1 MDAQGKKYLLD
12 CDKKCLKLS
21 EFNAKRINPIFTRD
35 AWRLADQEIL
45 DIYHRLIP
53 RDVKNQKFQAK
64 MSKNQQKH
72 DFFRMNLRDAT
83 KIINKA
89 DTGIMLNRSEQKLA
103 ELMLQGNSLAD
114 INQQDSSTSN
124 LRLNLDE
131 NADLGKFD
139 KKECIKVKHDANL
152 HHMLV
157 VRI

>member
-1 MDAQGKKYLLD
+1 
-12 CDKKCLKLS
+12 
-21 EFNAKRINPIFTRD
+21 
-35 AWRLADQEIL
+35 
-45 DIYHRLIP
+45 
-53 RDVKNQKFQAK
+53 
-64 MSKNQQKH
+64 
-72 DFFRMNLRDAT
+72 MNLRDAT

-124 LRLNLDE
+124 LRLSLDE

-139 KKECIKVKHDANL
+139 NKECIKVKHDANL

-157 VRI
+157 VSIRDKQLGAPGADLLFLTHIFRTICIRRGRI

>member
-1 MDAQGKKYLLD
+1 
-12 CDKKCLKLS
+12 
-21 EFNAKRINPIFTRD
+21 
-35 AWRLADQEIL
+35 
-45 DIYHRLIP
+45 
-53 RDVKNQKFQAK
+53 
-64 MSKNQQKH
+64 
-72 DFFRMNLRDAT
+72 MNLRDAT

-139 KKECIKVKHDANL
+139 NKECIKVKHDANL

-157 VRI
+157 VRFYIYYRTSFNNFENNFGRGFFGRFAT

>member
-1 MDAQGKKYLLD
+1 
-12 CDKKCLKLS
+12 
-21 EFNAKRINPIFTRD
+21 
-35 AWRLADQEIL
+35 
-45 DIYHRLIP
+45 
-53 RDVKNQKFQAK
+53 
-64 MSKNQQKH
+64 
-72 DFFRMNLRDAT
+72 MNLRDAT

-114 INQQDSSTSN
+114 INHQDSSTSN

-139 KKECIKVKHDANL
+139 NKECIKVKHDANL

-157 VRI
+157 VRISGPLTLIMYF